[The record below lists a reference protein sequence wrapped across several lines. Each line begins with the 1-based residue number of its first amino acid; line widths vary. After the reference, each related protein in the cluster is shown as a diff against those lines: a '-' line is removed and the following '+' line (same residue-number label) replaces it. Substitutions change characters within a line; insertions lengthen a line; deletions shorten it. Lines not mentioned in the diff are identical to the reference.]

1 MIKKYQKVRAVSR
14 RLRWC
19 IFAWSCAGVLDVVQ
33 EEDTHRKGREKI
45 VVVGA
50 KNRIPESRCHRWAE
64 VEKFNN
70 FRESDIQ

>member
-1 MIKKYQKVRAVSR
+1 MHGPVPVCLMLCKRKILIGK
-14 RLRWC
+14 
-19 IFAWSCAGVLDVVQ
+19 
-33 EEDTHRKGREKI
+33 EEKKI

-50 KNRIPESRCHRWAE
+50 KNRIPESWCHRWAE